1 MTFQIP
7 PFFPVTLGLVLGL
20 AGFGTMRAEQ
30 TAVTLLTSPPY
41 SGAGGQGVYGWQF
54 KTTARLE
61 VHTVGLYDW
70 FITPQG
76 DGLFESHPVGI
87 WDVSK
92 PSQLLMQSLIPAGN
106 DATRDGIFLYV
117 PTTPLALEA
126 DHQYV
131 IGALYKSGDLFKL
144 DYTLN
149 ASNDPLLMEFGTGVE
164 FEGYRYG
171 EAGQLTFP
179 SVFIAGER
187 NGIGP
192 NFKYSVVPEPS
203 TVALLGFG
211 VLGLLA
217 WNLRDKTA
225 SR

>member
-1 MTFQIP
+1 M
-7 PFFPVTLGLVLGL
+7 
-20 AGFGTMRAEQ
+20 
-30 TAVTLLTSPPY
+30 
-41 SGAGGQGVYGWQF
+41 
-54 KTTARLE
+54 
-61 VHTVGLYDW
+61 GLYDW

-76 DGLFESHPVGI
+76 DGFFESHPVGI

-92 PSQLLMQSLIPAGN
+92 PSQLLLQTLIPAGN

-117 PTTPLALEA
+117 PTTPVALEA
-126 DHQYV
+126 DHHYV
-131 IGALYKSGDLFKL
+131 IGALYKSRDLSKL
-144 DYTLN
+144 DNTLN
-149 ASNDPLLMEFGTGVE
+149 ASNDPLLMEFGMGVE
-164 FEGYRYG
+164 FEGYRF
-171 EAGQLTFP
+171 GQTTQLSFP

-203 TVALLGFG
+203 TAALLGFG

-217 WNLRDKTA
+217 WNLRAKAA